1 MTINRLMSRRLPAA
15 WLLAAALT
23 TAAAPAQ
30 AHDSWFA
37 LLTQGRA
44 GTLLALGTGNR
55 FPVFEFGIEARYL
68 VKPGCRDGAGAPLA
82 LEALRD
88 GPAALW
94 LRSSADASSCW
105 AQLSPFE
112 VDLPNDKIALY
123 IDEVRPPPAMLA
135 AWEAM
140 RARGLPWHERYT
152 KHARVALPA
161 ADGSFGAAAAMPAP
175 MGMDLL
181 LEREGGELRFQL
193 LRDGQPLPGLALE
206 LQSADSQTPG
216 RWLRSDA
223 QGRLK
228 IATPGAGRWLLRG
241 IDLRLAIE
249 QPNQPNQPT
258 QPNQPNQPERFD
270 SRFITLAF
278 ELR

>member
-1 MTINRLMSRRLPAA
+1 MMIYRLMSRRRPAA

-23 TAAAPAQ
+23 TAAAPAL
-30 AHDSWFA
+30 AHDSWFQ
-37 LLTQGRA
+37 LLSQGRA

-55 FPVFEFGIEARYL
+55 FPAFEFGIDARYL

-82 LEALRD
+82 LQALRD

-94 LRSSADASSCW
+94 LRSSAEASSCW
-105 AQLSPFE
+105 TQLSPFE
-112 VDLPNDKIALY
+112 VDLPDDKIALY

-140 RARGLPWHERYT
+140 RARGLLWRERYT

-181 LEREGGELRFQL
+181 LERLGGELRFQL
-193 LRDGQPLPGLALE
+193 LRDGTPLADLALE
-206 LQSADSQTPG
+206 LRSLDATAEG

-223 QGRLK
+223 QGRLQ
-228 IATPGAGRWLLRG
+228 IAAPGAGRWLLRG
-241 IDLRLAIE
+241 IDLRLASD
-249 QPNQPNQPT
+249 N
-258 QPNQPNQPERFD
+258 PERFD